1 MKTNKKS
8 VVIAVVGD
16 AKVGKTSLISTL
28 VSGIFPSTV
37 PSVLQQVLLAPEESA
52 DAEQSVLIV
61 DTSSEESEREHLFTQ
76 ILPQADV
83 VVVVFDLAQMETFE
97 QLPANWLNRL
107 SSFSPA
113 LPVVLVGN
121 KTDLS
126 TGDSAKEC
134 KRVLERYPN
143 VDSCFMDCSA
153 KTNIHVSDVFYFA
166 QHCVLFPVPAL
177 MDVKTGLLT
186 DPFILALRR
195 IFRFYDQD
203 HDNLLADSELN
214 TFQEENFGCR
224 LQKDDLEAIKQVLQ
238 NGMGGGGGE
247 QSTEATS
254 FESFSFLFTLFL
266 RRNRAET
273 VWKVLR
279 RFGYTNKYDLNK
291 FVSQTLPV
299 PKQCELT
306 RRGLAFL
313 ANIFHQFDRDGDGVL
328 NAHELSQVF
337 ESSQDYGG
345 VFRESVVTNTNGDV
359 PLSGWLAFWAMQFAL
374 DQAFGIH
381 ELERLG
387 FPELNLLVSAI
398 RSTEKRTGKET
409 KINKTVL
416 RAMCFGSGVDEFMS
430 ALVRKPSSS
439 PFSSVCGMVRSLDP
453 SATHSSLFLVLSK
466 PPHVSDKPVVMQVDG
481 EFDLCIFL
489 FDSHLDSVDKLRA
502 IQESIPSAIPC
513 VYLQNAVP
521 EEGEEGENEAL
532 QQAKALCQA
541 YSLPEP
547 TKIGLA
553 PPKATGEGGGDE
565 VLAWTAQMDKT
576 FALFLQTALFPNC
589 ARPMS
594 AAAQSRQKQERI
606 LRSIG
611 RITLVCTVLGV
622 VTWAGLRFARG
633 RRQDD

>member
-1 MKTNKKS
+1 M
-8 VVIAVVGD
+8 
-16 AKVGKTSLISTL
+16 
-28 VSGIFPSTV
+28 
-37 PSVLQQVLLAPEESA
+37 
-52 DAEQSVLIV
+52 
-61 DTSSEESEREHLFTQ
+61 
-76 ILPQADV
+76 
-83 VVVVFDLAQMETFE
+83 
-97 QLPANWLNRL
+97 
-107 SSFSPA
+107 
-113 LPVVLVGN
+113 LVGN

-126 TGDSAKEC
+126 TGDSAREC

-186 DPFILALRR
+186 GPFTLALRR

-238 NGMGGGGGE
+238 NGTGGGGGE

-273 VWKVLR
+273 VWQVLR
-279 RFGYTNKYDLNK
+279 RFGYTNKHDLSQ
-291 FVSQTLPV
+291 FASQTLPV

-313 ANIFHQFDRDGDGVL
+313 ANIFHQFDRDGDGLL
-328 NAHELSQVF
+328 NASELGQVF
-337 ESSQDYGG
+337 EREQGEA
-345 VFRESVVTNTNGDV
+345 VAMFRESVVTNANGDV
-359 PLSGWLAFWAMQFAL
+359 PLSGWLAFWAMQFCL

-398 RSTEKRTGKET
+398 RPTEKRTGKET

-416 RAMCFGSGVDEFMS
+416 RAMCFGNGADEFMS

-439 PFSSVCGMVRSLDP
+439 SSSVCGMVRSLDP

-466 PPHVSDKPVVMQVDG
+466 PPLSADKPVAVQVDG
-481 EFDLCIFL
+481 EFDLCVFL
-489 FDSHLDSVDKLRA
+489 FDAHPDSVDKLRA
-502 IQESIPSAIPC
+502 VQESIPSAIPC
-513 VYLQNAVP
+513 VYLQNALS
-521 EEGEEGENEAL
+521 EEEEDNEAL
-532 QQAKALCQA
+532 QHAKALCQA

-547 TKIGLA
+547 TRIGLA
-553 PPKATGEGGGDE
+553 PPRATTEETGDE
-565 VLAWTAQMDKT
+565 LLAWTAQMDKT

-622 VTWAGLRFARG
+622 VTWAGLRLARGTG